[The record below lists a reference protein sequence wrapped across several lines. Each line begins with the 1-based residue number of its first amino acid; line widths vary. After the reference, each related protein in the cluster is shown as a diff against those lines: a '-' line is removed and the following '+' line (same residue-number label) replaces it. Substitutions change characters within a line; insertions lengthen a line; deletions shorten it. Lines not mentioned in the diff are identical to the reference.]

1 MKSAARFDWTHEPFA
16 DAPVFER
23 IARRSQG
30 RRMPARTP
38 PGAARG
44 RLQGPASRRAQRR
57 VSRLRQGKQYR
68 RDKRELNLP
77 L

>member
-1 MKSAARFDWTHEPFA
+1 MKSVTPFDWSHEPLV

-23 IARRSQG
+23 IPRRRQQ
-30 RRMPARTP
+30 RRMPARTR
-38 PGAARG
+38 PGAARS

-77 L
+77 S